1 MMEALTFVSFSY
13 ADEAKGLLALLLTF
27 SETVFFFPL
36 RLKTRCSVHQLIMPG
51 EQFGCIDVF
60 VM

>member
-1 MMEALTFVSFSY
+1 MSVSHMLTV
-13 ADEAKGLLALLLTF
+13 EAKGLLALLLTF
-27 SETVFFFPL
+27 SETVFFFPP
-36 RLKTRCSVHQLIMPG
+36 KTEHARGCSVHQLIMPG